1 MKPKTN
7 HFTVCK
13 VTQLF
18 LYTAYFFI
26 KTKPDTPN
34 VEVPWRFGS
43 PFLYVKVIK
52 LPEFQKNLSEKLTK
66 NNFVC
71 ALVNAVY
78 NH

>member
-34 VEVPWRFGS
+34 VEVPWRFRGGS
-43 PFLYVKVIK
+43 AL
-52 LPEFQKNLSEKLTK
+52 LS
-66 NNFVC
+66 FMSRS
-71 ALVNAVY
+71 
-78 NH
+78 